1 MVKPQCNAVIDPF
14 AIPIFVIPY
23 RKYQTPAILIET
35 ISLVKKQIQAAQHDF
50 YLLVSFFPF
59 FKQRSCFYV
68 LLFLSVGLS
77 YSCQHSSFQLRNEVF
92 YKKSVYNTF
101 RPQMSF
107 LHIKEFLIN
116 VGLILKNIALHGN
129 NMF

>member
-68 LLFLSVGLS
+68 LQCLSVGLS
-77 YSCQHSSFQLRNEVF
+77 YSSFQLRNEVF

-107 LHIKEFLIN
+107 LHIMEFLIN